1 MNWKK
6 ALYSGS
12 SLIESRREVYREFLS
27 WLEFDG
33 LRKSI
38 SPVLLYDEPLSTI
51 KDF

>member
-1 MNWKK
+1 
-6 ALYSGS
+6 
-12 SLIESRREVYREFLS
+12 LS

-51 KDF
+51 KDFWTLRSLFVWGLISSIFTVQL